1 MNNEQLLETLK
12 GLTATIEE
20 AITTNNVTADE
31 ESLHQAFLCG
41 ARWVLEDLRDLGRT
55 EHEINVE
62 ASDEDGSY
70 ESMTLTSRVNIFRTF
85 MDEQSIY
92 DSCDSVK
99 AERYCEKLKETEIR
113 AALQEISLIPADAD
127 TATTPEPT
135 TDA

>member
-41 ARWVLEDLRDLGRT
+41 ARWVLEDLRDSGRV
-55 EHEINVE
+55 EQEINIE

-70 ESMTLTSRVNIFRTF
+70 ESMSLTSRVNIFRAF

-92 DSCDSVK
+92 ASDDTVK
-99 AERYCEKLKETEIR
+99 AEQYCEKLSEANIR
-113 AALQEISLIPADAD
+113 TALQEISLIPADAD
-127 TATTPEPT
+127 TTTTPQST